1 MPVLIR
7 SALLLGLLG
16 ACAQAPEP
24 AVTIYGVIDGNE
36 PVVRVYLRSL
46 GTWETLAVEGKG
58 GLRVTEAG
66 ARFSTADP
74 VLLRN
79 TQSKITLEPLEG
91 VFFVADQTYS
101 GRLVWEGGYLVNEVT
116 LENYILGVLR
126 GELPLKDVPVE
137 AAAAQAIAAR
147 SYTLHYLA
155 RDRPHYDVDDTTL
168 FQRYVGLKYAPDD
181 GNLRAGVRAT
191 TGLYLDHEGRPLKA
205 YYHSTCGGHTTDVP
219 TGLGREPLAPMRGVK
234 CDYCRASK
242 YWRWSTDLTDAEIL
256 RAADLK
262 GSLRALRVTETGPGE
277 RAKQVAVTTE
287 GNRFVQAGEFRLAL
301 GASKLRSTRI
311 LKLVRVEGGYHV
323 EGAGWGH
330 GVGLCQMGALGL
342 AREGKSGKEIAAH
355 YYPGATLRRAY

>member
-1 MPVLIR
+1 LIR
-7 SALLLGLLG
+7 PAVLLGLLG

-24 AVTIYGVIDGNE
+24 AVTIYGVNDGHE

-46 GTWETLAVEGKG
+46 GSWETLEVEGKG

-66 ARFSTADP
+66 ARFSTTDP
-74 VLLRN
+74 VPLRR
-79 TQSKITLEPLEG
+79 THAKVVLEPLEG

-101 GRLVWEGGYLVNEVT
+101 GRLTWEDGYVVNEVA

-126 GELPLKDVPVE
+126 GELPLEEVPEE

-168 FQRYVGLKYAPDD
+168 FQRYVGLRYAPDD

-191 TGLYLDHEGRPLKA
+191 AGLYLDDEGRPLKA

-219 TGLGREPLAPMRGVK
+219 TGLGREPLEPMRGVK

-242 YWRWSTDLTDAEIL
+242 YWRWTTDLTNAEIL
-256 RAADLK
+256 RAADLS
-262 GSLRALRVTETGPGE
+262 GSLRSLRVAETGPGE
-277 RAKQVAVTTE
+277 RAKRVAVTTE
-287 GNRFVQAGEFRLAL
+287 GKSLIQAGEFRLAL
-301 GASKLRSTRI
+301 GGSKLRSTRI
-311 LKLVRVEGGYHV
+311 LRLVRVEGGYRV

-330 GVGLCQMGALGL
+330 GVGLCQMGAIGL
-342 AREGKSGKEIAAH
+342 AREGKSAEEITSH